1 MSGPGRVRYD
11 VSKVRTLEAAV
22 GRPVEAHSWVL
33 TDTSTGTVKG
43 IYASEA
49 RAVASLTQL
58 VQRETHGKVYVITV
72 LHPARCT
79 CPEVA

>member
-1 MSGPGRVRYD
+1 MPYD
-11 VSKVRTLEAAV
+11 ASVVRTLEAAI
-22 GRPVEAHSWVL
+22 GRPADAHSWVL

-43 IYASEA
+43 IYASE
-49 RAVASLTQL
+49 QL
-58 VQRETHGKVYVITV
+58 AATAIMKLAKRGKVYVMTV